1 LRNFVE
7 NVAGNA
13 GGGPNGTVG
22 VGTAVWVGEGTEAI
36 LVCWMDAS
44 AVCTATVI
52 WALTST
58 EGAAGWQATMI
69 MIANTSIER
78 RERVCR
84 DMG

>member
-1 LRNFVE
+1 MRDFVE
-7 NVAGNA
+7 KVAGKA
-13 GGGPNGTVG
+13 GGGPKGTVG
-22 VGTAVWVGEGTEAI
+22 VGTGVWVGVGTEAI
-36 LVCWMDAS
+36 LVCWMDAR
-44 AVCTATVI
+44 AVCTARVI